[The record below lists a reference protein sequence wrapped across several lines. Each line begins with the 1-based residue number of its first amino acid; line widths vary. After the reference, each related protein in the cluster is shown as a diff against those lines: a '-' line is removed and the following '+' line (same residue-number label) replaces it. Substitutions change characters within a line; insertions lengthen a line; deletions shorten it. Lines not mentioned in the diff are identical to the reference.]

1 MERKVVMDRMVL
13 RDDQWERIARLVPG
27 KVGDPGRSGADNRLF
42 VEAVLW
48 IVRVGAP
55 WRDLP
60 KDFGKWNSVFQRF
73 RRWVRSGVFDQM
85 FEALSADADFEYVI
99 VDGTIVRVHQHGTGA
114 KGGTKTQAIGRSRGG
129 LTTKIVALVDALG
142 TLVRFVLLPGQRHD
156 SLGVRPLIEDVAFG
170 ALLGD
175 KAFDIDW
182 LRTELDERGA
192 AAVIPPKVNR
202 KAAISFDRDMYRW
215 RHLIENT
222 FAKLKEFRA
231 VATRYDKTAT
241 SYAATIHLAATII
254 AAR

>member
-1 MERKVVMDRMVL
+1 MDRMVL

-60 KDFGKWNSVFQRF
+60 QDFGKWNSVFQRF

-99 VDGTIVRVHQHGTGA
+99 VDGTIVRVHQHGSGA
-114 KGGTKTQAIGRSRGG
+114 RGGTKTQAIGRSRGG

-142 TLVRFVLLPGQRHD
+142 NLVRFVLLPGQRHD
-156 SLGVRPLIEDVAFG
+156 SVGVAPLLTDLDFA
-170 ALLGD
+170 
-175 KAFDIDW
+175 AFDSDGF
-182 LRTELDERGA
+182 RTELDNRGA
-192 AAVIPPKVNR
+192 VAVIPPKANR
-202 KAAISFDRDMYRW
+202 VTTIPCDFEMYKW
-215 RHLIENT
+215 RHLVEN
-222 FAKLKEFRA
+222 FFCKIKEFRRI
-231 VATRYDKTAT
+231 ATRYDKTDT
-241 SYAATIHLAATII
+241 SFAAMIHLVGSVLAT
-254 AAR
+254 R